1 MVKLGVRTRQPLL
14 LPLELL
20 AHLEAAGTEE
30 LEQVGDALVRL
41 VPTLESGLLIF
52 QIDLLQFF

>member
-1 MVKLGVRTRQPLL
+1 MVELGLRTRQPLL

-41 VPTLESGLLIF
+41 VLTLETG
-52 QIDLLQFF
+52 